1 MKTSPIEF
9 MCWPLKWIIKRFGY
23 DIRQPYVYEHVLTP
37 FVFIAVTPLRFQFA
51 MLLAILLIH
60 VILKEVIVDQI
71 AKGYLNK
78 ENLIERLY
86 GFVLSIGLAFLKT
99 IIF

>member
-1 MKTSPIEF
+1 MKTSLIEF
-9 MCWPLKWIIKRFGY
+9 ICWPLKWIIKRFGY

-51 MLLAILLIH
+51 MLISILLIH
-60 VILKEVIVDQI
+60 VVLKELIVDQI
-71 AKGYLNK
+71 TNGYLNK

-86 GFVLSIGLAFLKT
+86 GYFISVGLALLKT